1 MKTKL
6 FGTQTGLTASE
17 LILGTAMFG
26 NRSGYGADKD
36 VATEIFNAYK
46 EAGGNFIDTSD
57 AYQFGESEEI
67 IVELISGNRQDFIIC
82 SKYSRTHYQN
92 PSIAI
97 KGNHRKAMI
106 ESVENSLRRLKT
118 DYIDFYM
125 PHYDDLKTPF
135 EEVIRGMEDL
145 VKSGKVIYPGLANF
159 PAWKAAA
166 IAAWINA
173 LHLTPLAA
181 IQIEYNLLQRTA
193 DRDLWFMAKN
203 FGLGVMMYSPLAGG
217 LLTGK
222 YRGDEKGRLSLKS
235 NTSPEENTLTNVVND
250 YLTFVA
256 EEMNSTSAAVAMAW
270 NATKDGF
277 TIIGPRTL
285 NQLNDYIQAT
295 TLTLSQTQIDHL
307 NKISAVD
314 LGYPYELLLKN

>member
-1 MKTKL
+1 
-6 FGTQTGLTASE
+6 
-17 LILGTAMFG
+17 
-26 NRSGYGADKD
+26 
-36 VATEIFNAYK
+36 
-46 EAGGNFIDTSD
+46 
-57 AYQFGESEEI
+57 
-67 IVELISGNRQDFIIC
+67 
-82 SKYSRTHYQN
+82 
-92 PSIAI
+92 
-97 KGNHRKAMI
+97 
-106 ESVENSLRRLKT
+106 
-118 DYIDFYM
+118 
-125 PHYDDLKTPF
+125 
-135 EEVIRGMEDL
+135 MEDL
-145 VKSGKVIYPGLANF
+145 VKSGKIIYPGLANF

-166 IAAWINA
+166 IAAWTNA

-181 IQIEYNLLQRTA
+181 IQIEYNLLKRTA
-193 DRDLWFMAKN
+193 DRELWFMAKN

-222 YRGDEKGRLSLKS
+222 YRGDEKGRLSLKT

-256 EEMNSTSAAVAMAW
+256 GEMDSTSAAVAMAW

-314 LGYPYELLLKN
+314 LGYPYELLLKK

>member
-1 MKTKL
+1 MKSKL
-6 FGTQTGLTASE
+6 FGTQTGLSASD

-36 VATEIFNAYK
+36 TATEIFNAYK

-57 AYQFGESEEI
+57 AYQLGESEEI
-67 IVELISGNRQDFIIC
+67 IGELISKNRQDFIIC
-82 SKYSRTHYQN
+82 SKYTRTHHRS
-92 PSIAI
+92 PSIVS
-97 KGNHRKAMI
+97 KGNHRKAI
-106 ESVENSLRRLKT
+106 TEAVENSLRRLKT

-125 PHYDDLKTPF
+125 PHYDDLQTPF

-145 VKSGKVIYPGLANF
+145 VKSGKIIYPGLANF

-166 IAAWINA
+166 IAAWTNA

-193 DRDLWFMAKN
+193 DRELWFMAKN
-203 FGLGVMMYSPLAGG
+203 FGLGVMLYSPLAGG

-222 YRGDEKGRLSLKS
+222 YRSDEKGRLTLRT
-235 NTSPEENTLTNVVND
+235 NTSPEEDAVSSVVND
-250 YLTFVA
+250 YLAFVA
-256 EEMNSTSAAVAMAW
+256 KEMNITPAAIAMAW
-270 NATKDGF
+270 NGTKDGF

-285 NQLNDYIQAT
+285 KQLNDYLQAT
-295 TLTLSQTQIDHL
+295 TLTLSKTQIDHL
-307 NKISAVD
+307 NKISAID
-314 LGYPYELLLKN
+314 LGYPYEMLLKN